1 MSPAG
6 TDPVLLLCAHG
17 TDDPEGRRVFERLCA
32 RVAETGRVR
41 VEPTWVDVQHPQ
53 VDEVLGDL
61 VAAGERVVLVPALLS
76 PGYHTQVDIAGAVAA
91 HPGRAVATGALGP
104 HPRLADLLHRR
115 LEEVGARPGDTVV
128 LAAAGSSRVEA
139 SRAVEEMAELLA
151 SRWGDLVGIGYGS
164 AAEPSVV
171 EAVRR
176 ARAERSGRVVLT
188 SYLLA
193 PGFFHDRLV
202 AQGTELVTAPLGA
215 EAEVVDVVLDRYRT
229 AAAAWTEP
237 DS

>member
-1 MSPAG
+1 M
-6 TDPVLLLCAHG
+6 LLLCAHG
-17 TDDPEGRRVFERLCA
+17 TDDPEGRRVFERLCT

-53 VDEVLGDL
+53 VEEVLGRL
-61 VAAGERVVLVPALLS
+61 VAAGEQVVLVPALLS
-76 PGYHTQVDIAGAVAA
+76 AGYHTQVDIADAVAA

-115 LEEVGARPGDTVV
+115 LGEAGARPGDTVV

-139 SRAVEEMAELLA
+139 SRAVEETAGLLA
-151 SRWGDLVGIGYGS
+151 ARWGAPVRIGYGS
-164 AAEPSVV
+164 AARPSVT
-171 EAVRR
+171 EAVRE
-176 ARAERSGRVVLT
+176 ARAETSGRVVLA

-202 AQGTELVTAPLGA
+202 AQGTDLVTAPLGA
-215 EAEVVDVVLDRYRT
+215 EAEVLDVVLDRYRS
-229 AAAAWTEP
+229 AVDP
-237 DS
+237 LRSPNS